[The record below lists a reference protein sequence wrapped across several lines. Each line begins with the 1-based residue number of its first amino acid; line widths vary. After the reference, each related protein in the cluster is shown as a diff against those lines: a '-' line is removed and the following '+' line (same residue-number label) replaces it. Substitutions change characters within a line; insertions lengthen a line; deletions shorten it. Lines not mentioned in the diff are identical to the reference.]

1 MIEII
6 FLDIDGCLSDGG
18 IYKGNNGE
26 EFKRFDVKDG
36 FALEQWNKRL
46 GKISA
51 IITGKTSQIVENRA
65 RELGVKY
72 CFQGVKDKFA
82 KASEILGELGLSFE
96 NAAAIGDDLNDF
108 RLLNSVK
115 IAFTP
120 NDAFLSEVNSGVEF
134 GANYFKLSKNGGR
147 GAVREMIEIIVRK
160 CNLQEKWLE
169 PWL

>member
-6 FLDIDGCLSDGG
+6 FLDVDGCLSDGG
-18 IYKGNNGE
+18 IYKGNAGE

-65 RELGVKY
+65 KELGVKY
-72 CFQGVKDKFA
+72 CFQGVKDKLA
-82 KASEILGELGLSFE
+82 KAGEILAAEGLDWE
-96 NAAAIGDDLNDF
+96 NAAAIGDDLNDM
-108 RLLNSVK
+108 RLLAKVAVSF
-115 IAFTP
+115 AP
-120 NDAFLSEVNSGVEF
+120 SDAVSEVKPSVRLNH
-134 GANYFKLSKNGGR
+134 AGGR
-147 GAVREMIEIIVRK
+147 GAVREALEILIERS
-160 CNLQEKWLE
+160 NLKQKWLE